1 MIIEN
6 GYISFKVKS
15 TAKVSDNGFL
25 TKPAS
30 EQWSAVMP
38 CQISQNSAS
47 KNEVVNGEHYA
58 NASYTILVELDEP
71 IISEQVVLYD
81 DGFDVIGEYSIASTE
96 RLASVGIIRIVV

>member
-6 GYISFKVKS
+6 GNISFKVKS
-15 TAKVSDNGFL
+15 KPTVSDNGFL
-25 TKPAS
+25 IKPTS
-30 EQWSAVMP
+30 EQWTEVMP

-71 IISEQVVLYD
+71 IISEQVLLYD
-81 DGFDVIGEYSIASTE
+81 DSHEVIGEYSIISTE
-96 RLASVGIIRIVV
+96 RLSSVGIMRIVV